1 MPAPAARAA
10 RQPLIVIEGPPGTAE
25 RAAATLRAAGFEIVA
40 GFRVPIALD
49 RSPAS
54 PIVCS
59 GAVADEAGAAEA
71 LLAAIAGAGVVVD
84 AVAERIIV
92 DRLVDDLRRVGPVD
106 HRIVD
111 SAADA
116 SGAPAVPSDACAI
129 LGLLAEGHSL
139 GEAATILGLSRRT
152 ADRRLRE
159 AREALGV
166 SRTTEAIAR
175 AVSLGLLGTT
185 RG

>member
-25 RAAATLRAAGFEIVA
+25 RAAAALRAGGFEIVT
-40 GFRVPIALD
+40 GFRVPIAND
-49 RSPAS
+49 RSPS
-54 PIVCS
+54 TPPVVCS
-59 GAVADEAGAAEA
+59 GNVADAVGAGEA
-71 LLAAIAGAGVVVD
+71 LLAAIAGAGLLVD
-84 AVAERIIV
+84 AVADRVTI

-106 HRIVD
+106 HRIVT
-111 SAADA
+111 SSTAE
-116 SGAPAVPSDACAI
+116 PAVPAAAQAI
-129 LGLLAEGHSL
+129 LGLLAEGHSM

-175 AVSLGLLGTT
+175 AASLGLLGAA
-185 RG
+185 RR